1 MFIEKKLT
9 MLNIKFPSKKR
20 VEMENQLESVFDQFD
35 DDFFYKIKNEEIS
48 LPIKEILNEVTNEV
62 AES

>member
-1 MFIEKKLT
+1 MFIEKRLT

>member
-1 MFIEKKLT
+1 MFIEKRLT

-35 DDFFYKIKNEEIS
+35 DDFFYKIKNEEI
-48 LPIKEILNEVTNEV
+48 I
-62 AES
+62 